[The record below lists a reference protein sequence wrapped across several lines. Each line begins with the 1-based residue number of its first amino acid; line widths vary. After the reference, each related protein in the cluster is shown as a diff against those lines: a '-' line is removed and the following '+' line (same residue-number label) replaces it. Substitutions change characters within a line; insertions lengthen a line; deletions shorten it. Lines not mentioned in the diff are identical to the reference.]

1 MGWAM
6 HVLNCCTDLCF
17 PKYNFDIMIEILMN
31 HIYFRYQVVCGE
43 IFLMHRAFFAYANS
57 WGLLTGKTMW

>member
-17 PKYNFDIMIEILMN
+17 PKYNFDIMIEILIN

-43 IFLMHRAFFAYANS
+43 IFLMHRAF
-57 WGLLTGKTMW
+57 LLMQILGGF